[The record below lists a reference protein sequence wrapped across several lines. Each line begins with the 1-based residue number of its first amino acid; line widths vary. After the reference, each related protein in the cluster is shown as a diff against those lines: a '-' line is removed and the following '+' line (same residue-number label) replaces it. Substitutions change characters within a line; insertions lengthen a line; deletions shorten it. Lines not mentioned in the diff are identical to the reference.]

1 MISERQSMKH
11 NKKKQ
16 DFLLLFIGIVCLI
29 VFVICAVFLL
39 RYYRDYRQEK
49 SMDEELRELGRQTR
63 TEAVEENGSGN
74 SDGAE
79 TKEQE
84 PPEIDASVYREKNAD
99 YVAYL
104 YIPDTEIEYPV
115 VQRNNTYY
123 LNHNFYGE
131 KNAHGTI
138 FLDENCSTE
147 DPVLLLHGHHMKDG
161 TMFGGLKQYRDK
173 EFRQAHS
180 EILLDMGEGF
190 DTYEVFAIMQ
200 IDLTKEDYFAYEEI
214 PKDAD
219 SLTAYLKQIRKHA
232 TWYEQ
237 PEQEEK
243 LLLLS
248 TCAYGSEDERMVV
261 AAYKK

>member
-1 MISERQSMKH
+1 MTSERQSMKH

-16 DFLLLFIGIVCLI
+16 DFLLLFIGIICLI

-49 SMDEELRELGRQTR
+49 SMDEELRELGRQVQ
-63 TEAVEENGSGN
+63 TEAAENNQGN
-74 SDGAE
+74 AKDE
-79 TKEQE
+79 DQDEQE
-84 PPEIDASVYREKNAD
+84 FPQINASVYRERNED

-115 VQRNNTYY
+115 VQRNNSHY

-138 FLDENCSTE
+138 FLDESCSTE

-161 TMFGGLKQYRDK
+161 TMFGSLKQYRDK

-180 EILLDMGEGF
+180 EIFLDMGEGF
-190 DTYEVFAIMQ
+190 DAYEVFAILQ

-232 TWYEQ
+232 VWYEQ
-237 PEQEEK
+237 PGNEDK

>member
-29 VFVICAVFLL
+29 VFVICAGFLL
-39 RYYRDYRQEK
+39 HYYSDYRQEK
-49 SMDEELRELGRQTR
+49 SMDEELRELGRQAQ
-63 TEAVEENGSGN
+63 TEAAEETDPGN
-74 SDGAE
+74 AKDV
-79 TKEQE
+79 EQE
-84 PPEIDASVYREKNAD
+84 GKALPQIDASVYKEKNED

-115 VQRNNTYY
+115 VQRNNSYY

-138 FLDENCSTE
+138 FLDENCSPET
-147 DPVLLLHGHHMKDG
+147 PVLLLHGHHMKDG
-161 TMFGGLKQYRDK
+161 TMFGSLKQYRDK
-173 EFRQAHS
+173 AFRQSHT

-190 DTYEVFAIMQ
+190 DTYEVFAVLQ

-219 SLTAYLKQIRKHA
+219 SLPEYLKQMQKNA

-237 PEQEEK
+237 PEKEDK

-261 AAYKK
+261 AAYKQ

>member
-1 MISERQSMKH
+1 
-11 NKKKQ
+11 
-16 DFLLLFIGIVCLI
+16 
-29 VFVICAVFLL
+29 
-39 RYYRDYRQEK
+39 
-49 SMDEELRELGRQTR
+49 MDEELRELGRHPQ
-63 TEAVEENGSGN
+63 TEAAEEKDPGN
-74 SDGAE
+74 ADGAE
-79 TKEQE
+79 AKEQGF
-84 PPEIDASVYREKNAD
+84 PQIDASVYREKNAD

-123 LNHNFYGE
+123 LNHNFYEE

-147 DPVLLLHGHHMKDG
+147 DQVLLLHGHHMKDG

-180 EILLDMGEGF
+180 EIFLDMGEGF

-219 SLTAYLKQIRKHA
+219 SLTAYLKQIRKYA
-232 TWYEQ
+232 TWYEE
-237 PEQEEK
+237 PEQEDK

>member
-1 MISERQSMKH
+1 MKH

-16 DFLLLFIGIVCLI
+16 DFLLLFIGTVCLF
-29 VFVICAVFLL
+29 VFVICVVFLL
-39 RYYRDYRQEK
+39 RYYHDYRQEK
-49 SMDEELRELGRQTR
+49 RMDEELRELGRQAQTDN
-63 TEAVEENGSGN
+63 TAENAPEN
-74 SDGAE
+74 TKDG
-79 TKEQE
+79 EQE
-84 PPEIDASVYREKNAD
+84 EQKSLQINTSVYREINTD

-115 VQRNNTYY
+115 VQRNNSYY
-123 LNHNFYGE
+123 LNHNFYEE

-138 FLDENCSTE
+138 FLDENCSMET
-147 DPVLLLHGHHMKDG
+147 PVLLLHGHHMKDG
-161 TMFGGLKQYRDK
+161 TMFGSLKQYRDK

-180 EILLDMGEGF
+180 EIFLDMGEGF
-190 DTYEVFAIMQ
+190 DTYEVFAILQ

-214 PKDAD
+214 PKKAD
-219 SLTAYLKQIRKHA
+219 SLPVYLQQMQKNA

-237 PEQEEK
+237 PESEEK

-261 AAYKK
+261 AAYKE

>member
-1 MISERQSMKH
+1 MKH

-16 DFLLLFIGIVCLI
+16 DLLLLFIGIVCLI
-29 VFVICAVFLL
+29 VFVICAGLLL
-39 RYYRDYRQEK
+39 RYYSDYRQEK
-49 SMDEELRELGRQTR
+49 SMDEELRELGRQAQ
-63 TEAVEENGSGN
+63 TEAAEETDPGN
-74 SDGAE
+74 AKDV
-79 TKEQE
+79 EQE
-84 PPEIDASVYREKNAD
+84 GQALPQIDASVYKEKNED

-115 VQRNNTYY
+115 VQRNNSYY

-138 FLDENCSTE
+138 FLDENCSPET
-147 DPVLLLHGHHMKDG
+147 PVLLLHGHHMKDG
-161 TMFGGLKQYRDK
+161 TMFGSLKQYRDK
-173 EFRQAHS
+173 DFRQSHT

-190 DTYEVFAIMQ
+190 DTYKVFAVLQ

-214 PKDAD
+214 PKNAD
-219 SLTAYLKQIRKHA
+219 SLPEYLKQMQKNA

-237 PEQEEK
+237 PEKEDK

-261 AAYKK
+261 AAYKQ

>member
-1 MISERQSMKH
+1 MTSERQSMKH

-16 DFLLLFIGIVCLI
+16 DFLLLFIGIICLI

-39 RYYRDYRQEK
+39 RYYNDYRQEK
-49 SMDEELRELGRQTR
+49 SMDEELRELGRQTQ
-63 TEAVEENGSGN
+63 TEAAEEKDPGN
-74 SDGAE
+74 ADGAE
-79 TKEQE
+79 AKEQGF
-84 PPEIDASVYREKNAD
+84 PQINASVYREKNAD

-123 LNHNFYGE
+123 LNHNFYEE

-138 FLDENCSTE
+138 FLDENCNTE

-180 EILLDMGEGF
+180 EIFLDMGEGF

-219 SLTAYLKQIRKHA
+219 SLTAYLKQIRKYA

-237 PEQEEK
+237 PEQEDK

>member
-1 MISERQSMKH
+1 MKH

-16 DFLLLFIGIVCLI
+16 DLLLLFMGIVCLI
-29 VFVICAVFLL
+29 VFAVCAVWLL
-39 RYYRDYRQEK
+39 RYYSDYRQEK
-49 SMDEELRELGRQTR
+49 NMDEELRTLGRQAQ
-63 TEAVEENGSGN
+63 TEVVAENDSEN
-74 SDGAE
+74 AKDG
-79 TKEQE
+79 EQE
-84 PPEIDASVYREKNAD
+84 EQDLLQMDASVYQKINAD

-115 VQRNNTYY
+115 VQRNNSYY

-138 FLDENCSTE
+138 FLDENCGP
-147 DPVLLLHGHHMKDG
+147 DVPVLLLHGHHMKDG
-161 TMFGGLKQYRDK
+161 TMFGSLKQYRDK
-173 EFRQAHS
+173 DFRQVHS

-190 DTYEVFAIMQ
+190 DTYEVFAVLQ

-214 PKDAD
+214 PRDAD
-219 SLTAYLKQIRKHA
+219 SLPEYLKQMQKNA

-237 PEQEEK
+237 PEKEDK

>member
-1 MISERQSMKH
+1 MKKRYVVAGILAAAGLICGGIAYYQYYQDAH
-11 NKKKQ
+11 AGQEYEKIKEKVVTEEPKKP
-16 DFLLLFIGIVCLI
+16 
-29 VFVICAVFLL
+29 
-39 RYYRDYRQEK
+39 E
-49 SMDEELRELGRQTR
+49 
-63 TEAVEENGSGN
+63 
-74 SDGAE
+74 E
-79 TKEQE
+79 TKKSTV
-84 PPEIDASVYREKNAD
+84 EIPIDFQTLQNMNPDIYAWIKVPGTVID
-99 YVAYL
+99 YP
-104 YIPDTEIEYPV
+104 I
-115 VQRNNTYY
+115 VQSGTDNSYY

-138 FLDENCSTE
+138 FLDESCSTE

-161 TMFGGLKQYRDK
+161 TMFGSLKQYRDK

-180 EILLDMGEGF
+180 EIFLDMGEGF
-190 DTYEVFAIMQ
+190 DTYEVFAILQ

-232 TWYEQ
+232 VWYEQ
-237 PEQEEK
+237 PGNEDK

>member
-1 MISERQSMKH
+1 MKH

-16 DFLLLFIGIVCLI
+16 DFLLLFIGILCLI

-39 RYYRDYRQEK
+39 RYYDDYRREK
-49 SMDEELRELGRQTR
+49 SMDEELRELGRQTQ
-63 TEAVEENGSGN
+63 TEAMEENDRGN
-74 SDGAE
+74 ADGAE
-79 TKEQE
+79 AKEQGL
-84 PPEIDASVYREKNAD
+84 PQINASVYREKNAD

-123 LNHNFYGE
+123 LNHNFYEE

-180 EILLDMGEGF
+180 EIFLDMGEGF
-190 DTYEVFAIMQ
+190 DTYEVFAILQ

-237 PEQEEK
+237 PEREDK

>member
-1 MISERQSMKH
+1 MTSERQSMKH

-16 DFLLLFIGIVCLI
+16 DFLLLFIGTVCLL
-29 VFVICAVFLL
+29 VFVVCTVFLL
-39 RYYRDYRQEK
+39 CYYNDYRQEK
-49 SMDEELRELGRQTR
+49 SMDEELRKLGRQTQ
-63 TEAVEENGSGN
+63 TENTAENDPKNTKSG
-74 SDGAE
+74 
-79 TKEQE
+79 EQE
-84 PPEIDASVYREKNAD
+84 SLQINTSVYQDINAD

-115 VQRNNTYY
+115 VQRNNSYY
-123 LNHNFYGE
+123 LNHNFYEE

-138 FLDENCSTE
+138 FLDENCSSE

-161 TMFGGLKQYRDK
+161 TMFGRLKQYRDK
-173 EFRQAHS
+173 AFRQAHT

-190 DTYEVFAIMQ
+190 DTYEVFAILQ
-200 IDLTKEDYFAYEEI
+200 IDLTREDYFAYEEI

-219 SLTAYLKQIRKHA
+219 SLLAYLQQIRKHA
-232 TWYEQ
+232 AWYEQ
-237 PEQEEK
+237 PESEEK

-261 AAYKK
+261 AAYKE

>member
-1 MISERQSMKH
+1 
-11 NKKKQ
+11 
-16 DFLLLFIGIVCLI
+16 
-29 VFVICAVFLL
+29 
-39 RYYRDYRQEK
+39 
-49 SMDEELRELGRQTR
+49 MDEELRELGRQAQ
-63 TEAVEENGSGN
+63 TEAAEETEPGN
-74 SDGAE
+74 AKDV
-79 TKEQE
+79 EQE
-84 PPEIDASVYREKNAD
+84 GQALPQINASVYREKNED

-115 VQRNNTYY
+115 VQRNNSYY

-161 TMFGGLKQYRDK
+161 TMFGSLKQYRDK
-173 EFRQAHS
+173 EFRQAHT

-190 DTYEVFAIMQ
+190 DTYE
-200 IDLTKEDYFAYEEI
+200 EDYFAYEKI

-219 SLTAYLKQIRKHA
+219 SLTAYLKQMQKNA

-237 PEQEEK
+237 PEQEDK

-261 AAYKK
+261 AAYKQ

>member
-1 MISERQSMKH
+1 MTSERQSMKH

-16 DFLLLFIGIVCLI
+16 DLLLLFIGTACLI
-29 VFVICAVFLL
+29 VFVICAGFLL
-39 RYYRDYRQEK
+39 RYYSDYRQEK
-49 SMDEELRELGRQTR
+49 SMDEELRELGRQAQ
-63 TEAVEENGSGN
+63 TEAAEETEPGN
-74 SDGAE
+74 VKDV
-79 TKEQE
+79 EQE
-84 PPEIDASVYREKNAD
+84 GQALPQIDASVYLEKNED

-115 VQRNNTYY
+115 VQRNNSYY

-138 FLDENCSTE
+138 FLDENCSPET
-147 DPVLLLHGHHMKDG
+147 PVLLLHGHHMKDG
-161 TMFGGLKQYRDK
+161 TMFGSLKQYRDK
-173 EFRQAHS
+173 DFRQSHT

-190 DTYEVFAIMQ
+190 DTYEVFAILQ

-219 SLTAYLKQIRKHA
+219 SLPEYLKQMQKNA

-237 PEQEEK
+237 PEQEDK

-261 AAYKK
+261 AAYKQ

>member
-1 MISERQSMKH
+1 MWMPLQQQKYQKS
-11 NKKKQ
+11 KKSCARVDLEKAKQ
-16 DFLLLFIGIVCLI
+16 ALQQVQTQMEN
-29 VFVICAVFLL
+29 A
-39 RYYRDYRQEK
+39 K
-49 SMDEELRELGRQTR
+49 EELKKTFPRE
-63 TEAVEENGSGN
+63 EELEGKSRRLQELDSLLNL
-74 SDGAE
+74 D
-79 TKEQE
+79 EQE
-84 PPEIDASVYREKNAD
+84 LPQINASVYREKNED

-115 VQRNNTYY
+115 VQRNNSYY

-161 TMFGGLKQYRDK
+161 TMFGSLKQYRDK

-180 EILLDMGEGF
+180 EIFLDMGEGF
-190 DTYEVFAIMQ
+190 DTYEVFAILQ

-219 SLTAYLKQIRKHA
+219 SLTAYLKQMQKNA

-237 PEQEEK
+237 PGKEDK

>member
-1 MISERQSMKH
+1 M
-11 NKKKQ
+11 
-16 DFLLLFIGIVCLI
+16 
-29 VFVICAVFLL
+29 
-39 RYYRDYRQEK
+39 
-49 SMDEELRELGRQTR
+49 
-63 TEAVEENGSGN
+63 
-74 SDGAE
+74 
-79 TKEQE
+79 
-84 PPEIDASVYREKNAD
+84 
-99 YVAYL
+99 AYL
-104 YIPDTEIEYPV
+104 YITDTEIEYPV
-115 VQRNNTYY
+115 VQRNNSYY

-138 FLDENCSTE
+138 FLDESCSTE

-161 TMFGGLKQYRDK
+161 TMFGSLKQYRDK

-180 EILLDMGEGF
+180 EIFLDMGEGF
-190 DTYEVFAIMQ
+190 DTYEVFAILQ

-232 TWYEQ
+232 VWYEQ
-237 PEQEEK
+237 PGNEDK

>member
-1 MISERQSMKH
+1 
-11 NKKKQ
+11 
-16 DFLLLFIGIVCLI
+16 
-29 VFVICAVFLL
+29 
-39 RYYRDYRQEK
+39 
-49 SMDEELRELGRQTR
+49 MDEELRELGRQTQ
-63 TEAVEENGSGN
+63 TEAAEEKDPGSA
-74 SDGAE
+74 DGAE
-79 TKEQE
+79 VKEQGF
-84 PPEIDASVYREKNAD
+84 PQIDASVYREKNAD

-123 LNHNFYGE
+123 LNHNFYEE

-161 TMFGGLKQYRDK
+161 TMFGGLKQYRNK
-173 EFRQAHS
+173 EFRQAHG
-180 EILLDMGEGF
+180 EIFLDMGEGF

-219 SLTAYLKQIRKHA
+219 SLTQYRKQIRKYA
-232 TWYEQ
+232 TWYEE
-237 PEQEEK
+237 PEQEDK